1 VPDDYVP
8 FEAYEDGS
16 HGPSY
21 VQAASAVEVPGG
33 YGQVALTS
41 DERTQLQAE
50 CELLSLMAAN
60 PDAMRA
66 YADRIATFMWAD
78 ERHETMAWAMLATPD
93 GTPPAD
99 VVEAAGQVVAEA
111 PQILSSG
118 RIVSSTDADDATK
131 VGFVLDTV
139 ELYSTRRRIRE
150 LRAQIRAG
158 TASQNAF
165 QGATELQKHANE
177 LANRVS
183 FGFNRR

>member
-1 VPDDYVP
+1 
-8 FEAYEDGS
+8 
-16 HGPSY
+16 
-21 VQAASAVEVPGG
+21 
-33 YGQVALTS
+33 
-41 DERTQLQAE
+41 
-50 CELLSLMAAN
+50 
-60 PDAMRA
+60 
-66 YADRIATFMWAD
+66 
-78 ERHETMAWAMLATPD
+78 
-93 GTPPAD
+93 

-139 ELYSTRRRIRE
+139 ELYSTRGRIRE

-165 QGATELQKHANE
+165 QEATELQKHANE